1 MRGIGRY
8 DGQLFPAT
16 SAPPSSSLLPVTDLH
31 AQPAAPTQ
39 HRHSPL
45 ARAGLGWFVLLVVYA
60 SLYPFAGWTDT
71 GVSPFAFLSAPLPRY
86 NTAFDMLTNV
96 WGYMPLGMLTV
107 LALHPRIT
115 GWRAVLL
122 AMLAGLLLSGAMEA
136 IQTYLPTR
144 VSSNVDLA
152 TNTLG
157 ALLGGLVMLP
167 FAARLIDRGGLR
179 RLRRRWFEPHATFAI
194 LLMLVW
200 PFAQIFPQ
208 EFLFSMGGVIRS
220 ILLDPSPDAFVV
232 NLLNGW
238 FPELFDWQ
246 DKLTAHP
253 EALQRQEL
261 LEALITACSWIGT
274 GLLASVAM
282 RRGAPMLRLLAALLA
297 GALLVKAGATVLQF
311 PLGGAWDW
319 LSSGARFGLI
329 VGSLV
334 LVLLVRLPRWLRGA
348 LAMTL
353 LIALIIL
360 SNVLPPS
367 PYSWVSAQSWRLG
380 RFVHFNSLSQWIGWL
395 WPFLGLGYLAWRA
408 EQTQLQR
415 RAGRHAR

>member
-1 MRGIGRY
+1 M
-8 DGQLFPAT
+8 
-16 SAPPSSSLLPVTDLH
+16 TDLH
-31 AQPAAPTQ
+31 SQPAVPAP

-45 ARAGLGWFVLLVVYA
+45 ARVGLGCFVLLVVYA

-71 GVSPFAFLSAPLPRY
+71 GVSPFAFLTAPLPRY
-86 NTAFDMLTNV
+86 NTGFDLMTNV

-122 AMLAGLLLSGAMEA
+122 ALLAGLVLSGAMEA

-144 VSSNVDLA
+144 ISSNVDLA
-152 TNTLG
+152 TNTVG
-157 ALLGGLVMLP
+157 ALLGGIVMVP

-179 RLRRRWFEPHATFAI
+179 RLRKRWFEPHATFAI
-194 LLMLVW
+194 LLLLLW
-200 PFAQIFPQ
+200 PFAQTFPQ
-208 EFLFSMGGVIRS
+208 EFLFSMGGVVRS
-220 ILLDPSPDAFVV
+220 MLLDPSPDAFLTGVIQ
-232 NLLNGW
+232 NW
-238 FPELFDWQ
+238 FPDLFDWHDQ
-246 DKLTAHP
+246 LQAHP

-261 LEALITACSWIGT
+261 LEALITACSWVGT
-274 GLLASVAM
+274 ALLATVTM
-282 RRGAPMLRLLAALLA
+282 RRGAPMLPLLAALLTST
-297 GALLVKAGATVLQF
+297 LLLKAGATLLQF
-311 PLGGAWDW
+311 PLAGAWDW
-319 LSSGARFGLI
+319 LSSGARFGLV

-353 LIALIIL
+353 LIALIVL

-367 PYSWVSAQSWRLG
+367 PYSWVSAQAWRLG
-380 RFVHFNSLSQWIGWL
+380 RFVRFNSLSQWIGWL

-408 EQTQLQR
+408 EQTHLQR
-415 RAGRHAR
+415 RAGR